1 MSETTT
7 TTDDAASLA
16 DAQARELAA
25 LREERAHLHRVAEA
39 ARQLCLSI
47 TYTQLFPTSRKW
59 QANGT
64 DNSLPKLEEAT
75 EEWCKWARGRQPE
88 GAVKQ

>member
-1 MSETTT
+1 MSEP
-7 TTDDAASLA
+7 TDTYDARALA

-47 TYTQLFPTSRKW
+47 TSCQFYPTSRKW
-59 QANGT
+59 QANGRE
-64 DNSLPKLEEAT
+64 NSLPQLQQAVR
-75 EEWCKWARGRQPE
+75 EWGEWARERQQE
-88 GAVKQ
+88 GGS

>member
-1 MSETTT
+1 MSEATETY
-7 TTDDAASLA
+7 DAEALA

-25 LREERAHLHRVAEA
+25 LREERVHLHRVAEA

-47 TYTQLFPTSRKW
+47 GSCQLYPTSRKW

-64 DNSLPKLEEAT
+64 DNTLPKLEQAT
-75 EEWCKWARGRQPE
+75 EAWVKWARGRQPE
-88 GAVKQ
+88 GDGR